1 MAARDIEDLADLALP
16 GAMFDLRVTPRAGR
30 ASLRRDGER
39 IAVRVTAAPA
49 DGRANEAVVVLL
61 ARALGVAKSRL
72 TLVRGA
78 ASRDKRFRLD

>member
-1 MAARDIEDLADLALP
+1 MARHDIEDLEALAQP
-16 GAMFDLRVTPRAGR
+16 GATFDLRVTPRAGR
-30 ASLRRDGER
+30 ESLRRDGDR

-49 DGRANEAVVVLL
+49 DGRANDAVIMLL

-78 ASRDKRFRLD
+78 ASRDKLVRLD